1 MLLDFIFIST
11 VLKLNNLFPIYN
23 FTSIF
28 ILWALFLN
36 FLGLIG
42 LFKKRNNIILFFISL
57 ELSILSVTILFI
69 LSSILLQNSIFGQIL
84 SLFILTLA
92 ACESSIGLALL
103 ITFFKLKSTVSVKK
117 LNSLAG

>member
-1 MLLDFIFIST
+1 MLLHHYILEIILT
-11 VLKLNNLFPIYN
+11 LNNTFPIYN
-23 FTSIF
+23 FSSIF

-36 FLGLIG
+36 FIGLIG
-42 LFKKRNNIILFFISL
+42 LFKRRNNIILFFISL

-69 LSSILLQNSIFGQIL
+69 LGSIILKNDMFGQIL

-117 LNSLAG
+117 LNSLVG